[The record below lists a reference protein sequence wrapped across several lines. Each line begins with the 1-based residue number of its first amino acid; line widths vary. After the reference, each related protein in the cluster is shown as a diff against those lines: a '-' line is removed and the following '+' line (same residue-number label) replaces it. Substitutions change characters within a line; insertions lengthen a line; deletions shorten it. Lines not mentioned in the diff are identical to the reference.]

1 MLNNFIDI
9 KSNSNLLVMKCYKLL
24 FSKEIFLKIGN
35 YILLSIILNIIKTK
49 KNINKIQEDCE
60 INKLEINKKNENF
73 ERIPKLKI

>member
-1 MLNNFIDI
+1 
-9 KSNSNLLVMKCYKLL
+9 MKCYKLL